1 MKSAHAPAG
10 RAPVIGRR
18 RPDKIGGPADVEAG
32 WSTYP
37 YPTPL
42 GCASREARMGLVDRL
57 GPRGTSPL
65 PVGVR
70 ARPWSPM
77 LETLLPAG
85 VWPAWRHGHG
95 GGGPR

>member
-1 MKSAHAPAG
+1 
-10 RAPVIGRR
+10 
-18 RPDKIGGPADVEAG
+18 
-32 WSTYP
+32 
-37 YPTPL
+37 
-42 GCASREARMGLVDRL
+42 MGLVDRL

-85 VWPAWRHGHG
+85 VGPAWRHGHG
-95 GGGPR
+95 GGGPRTIHAGLMPWTGAGALGLATAGGLVGGS